1 MRQRGPSNSAESDLI
16 VALTGYQNVST
27 PSNDYQ
33 HVPVNWW
40 NSVAPLP
47 KPGSLCTPQ
56 NLSAGDSFTT
66 TSGIFQWTVTYP
78 DNTNT
83 LIPFTSY
90 RGVNL
95 EACDVSY
102 LGIDA
107 NTLSFNFGLSASV
120 LCNSTDLPILMRAYW
135 SPWSGPNSYYDD
147 FLQLVARKTVTNDIY
162 KGVTGIHAL

>member
-1 MRQRGPSNSAESDLI
+1 VRQRVPSNSSESSLI
-16 VALTGYQNVST
+16 VALAGYQNVST
-27 PSNDYQ
+27 LSNDYQ

-40 NSVAPLP
+40 NSIVPLP

-78 DNTNT
+78 DNTDPS
-83 LIPFTSY
+83 IPFIPY

-102 LGIDA
+102 LGINA
-107 NTLSFNFGLSASV
+107 NALSSNFGLSASV

-135 SPWSGPNSYYDD
+135 SPWGGSSNYYDEW
-147 FLQLVARKTVTNDIY
+147 LQLVALNRISNVY
-162 KGVTGIHAL
+162 KGVTGIHAM